1 MATRSLTD
9 DQRADAL
16 IYYLTILT
24 QSVRL
29 AVTQLEALMQE
40 PVSPAR
46 EQKMA
51 ETLYALDRVNETAM
65 HLGLGKSLRGL
76 TEEKQRAEAQIAHQR
91 QDSPA

>member
-76 TEEKQRAEAQIAHQR
+76 TEEKQRVEAQIAHQR

>member
-9 DQRADAL
+9 DQHADGL

-40 PVSPAR
+40 PASPER
-46 EQKMA
+46 EHKMA
-51 ETLYALDRVNETAM
+51 ETLSALDRVNETAM
-65 HLGLGKSLRGL
+65 HQGLGKSLRAL
-76 TEEKQRAEAQIAHQR
+76 TKEKHCIEAQIAQQR
-91 QDSPA
+91 QDRPA